1 MEMTFNRT
9 LMFRTLLLWGVLE
22 IIAALQVRSSSG
34 VPLLFTW
41 LRSLA
46 QPAVFAA
53 EKVGDLARDLSL
65 GTSDLR
71 LVIADNRRLR
81 LELEELK
88 ARDLLLQEDLNTLRE
103 SSRLAGPSAEFA
115 AAAVVARC
123 VYRDLAG
130 GTMEV
135 RTAEKI
141 EIPRDTPAVSANGLV
156 GRVVRSEGRRHWLQL
171 LTHVAAA
178 VAVQTDDSL
187 VQGLALGTGG
197 DSLTLAYVPRQA
209 ALERGAVLVTSGSDG
224 IFPPGIPAV
233 WVVRIRESD
242 DPFLEVVAAS
252 SANLRSTRV
261 VLLLPEWSARGRG
274 DDLVTDHRQDSPE

>member
-1 MEMTFNRT
+1 MTFSRT
-9 LMFRTLLLWGVLE
+9 LMLRTILLWGILE

-53 EKVGDLARDLSL
+53 EKAGNLAIDLSL
-65 GTSDLR
+65 GTADLR
-71 LVIADNRRLR
+71 RVIADNRRLR
-81 LELEELK
+81 LELEALR

-135 RTAEKI
+135 RTADRL

-178 VAVQTDDSL
+178 VAVQTDDSR

-197 DSLTLAYVPRQA
+197 ESLSLAYVPRQA

-242 DPFLEVVAAS
+242 DPFLEVIAAS
-252 SANLRSTRV
+252 SANLRATRV
-261 VLLLPEWSARGRG
+261 VLLLPEWSPREPEEELAM
-274 DDLVTDHRQDSPE
+274 DHRPDLPE

>member
-1 MEMTFNRT
+1 MTFSRT
-9 LMFRTLLLWGVLE
+9 LMLRTVLLWGILE

-34 VPLLFTW
+34 MPLLFTW
-41 LRSLA
+41 LRSLV

-53 EKVGDLARDLSL
+53 EKVGDFATDLGL

-71 LVIADNRRLR
+71 RVIAENRRLR
-81 LELEELK
+81 VELEELQ
-88 ARDLLLQEDLNTLRE
+88 ARDLLLQEDLKTLRE

-135 RTAEKI
+135 RTADRI

-178 VAVQTDDSL
+178 VAVQTDDSR
-187 VQGLALGTGG
+187 VHGLALGTGG

-209 ALERGAVLVTSGSDG
+209 ELERGAVLVTSGSDG
-224 IFPPGIPAV
+224 IFPPGIPTV

-252 SANLRSTRV
+252 SANLRATRV
-261 VLLLPEWSARGRG
+261 VLLLPEWSAQRPRDEPIVGPRS
-274 DDLVTDHRQDSPE
+274 DQPK